1 MRLVRRRLAW
11 LFAGSVS
18 ATGERRSQI
27 ESETTLKK
35 RRYYITDA
43 VAWNVTGAQF
53 MGRITISH
61 GRSAWVLW
69 TGGGFRAFGGAIAK
83 SRSLAALGM
92 TMCGEGRD
100 EEA

>member
-1 MRLVRRRLAW
+1 PKGRTLLRSVATRLIRRRLAC
-11 LFAGSVS
+11 LFAGSVP
-18 ATGERRSQI
+18 ATGERRSRI

-61 GRSAWVLW
+61 CRGL
-69 TGGGFRAFGGAIAK
+69 GFRVFGGRLRKADP
-83 SRSLAALGM
+83 SLRSPRRSGQAG
-92 TMCGEGRD
+92 
-100 EEA
+100 

>member
-53 MGRITISH
+53 MRRITISH

-69 TGGGFRAFGGAIAK
+69 TGGGFRAFGGGDCEKQIP
-83 SRSLAALGM
+83 RSA
-92 TMCGEGRD
+92 RD
-100 EEA
+100 DNVWRRSG